1 MATSTTIITIQ
12 PATTVNFPPGDPST
26 FSVLTQTSRDGTVLP
41 IVIDGFLGAKSTL
54 TLLQGVG
61 FPAQPSTASPV
72 NPEPGTPA
80 PSTTTSAST
89 AVANPTTAQ
98 AQATSVLTTSPSS
111 TASQSNRRS
120 TISSVAPPQA
130 SSRPSNASS
139 AEGPRAGSD
148 FISPGA
154 AAGIGIGSAIAGA
167 LLAALILFLLFRR
180 RLNRNRTP
188 RSDVIPLNGYN
199 SSLEKPIA
207 ASRDPTTSSLAPPA
221 AAAVTMIEKHL
232 PQPAEDQALGGE
244 MSRLRTS
251 IKNHVQSYYHTD
263 AVRRGGVVDQ
273 AALALVAAGNMPL
286 IASTLGSLLANPAT
300 RVVAIRFCIAWVAI
314 SRIEQHNCE
323 PGRSFLPPEVAG
335 CLMSIA
341 GGGGAREK
349 DSLSE

>member
-1 MATSTTIITIQ
+1 MSTTIISIQ
-12 PATTVNFPPGDPST
+12 PATTVNFPLGDPSI
-26 FSVLTQTSRDGTVLP
+26 FSVLTQTSLSGTVLP
-41 IVIDGFLGAKSTL
+41 IVIDGPSGAKSTL
-54 TLLQGVG
+54 SLLQGVG
-61 FPAQPSTASPV
+61 FQTSAAQPSTASPV
-72 NPEPGTPA
+72 RSTPA
-80 PSTTTSAST
+80 PSTITSAST
-89 AVANPTTAQ
+89 AVASPTTVQ
-98 AQATSVLTTSPSS
+98 AQAT
-111 TASQSNRRS
+111 QSNRRS
-120 TISSVAPPQA
+120 TTSSVAAPQT

-139 AEGPRAGSD
+139 AEGSRAESD
-148 FISPGA
+148 SISPGA

-180 RLNRNRTP
+180 RLNRNRAP

-199 SSLEKPIA
+199 SSLEKPIT
-207 ASRDPTTSSLAPPA
+207 ASRDPTTSSPAPQAPA
-221 AAAVTMIEKHL
+221 AAAPAVTMIEKHL

-263 AVRRGGVVDQ
+263 AVRQGGVVDQ

-323 PGRSFLPPEVAG
+323 PSRSFLPPEVAG
-335 CLMSIA
+335 CLRSIA

-349 DSLSE
+349 DQLSK